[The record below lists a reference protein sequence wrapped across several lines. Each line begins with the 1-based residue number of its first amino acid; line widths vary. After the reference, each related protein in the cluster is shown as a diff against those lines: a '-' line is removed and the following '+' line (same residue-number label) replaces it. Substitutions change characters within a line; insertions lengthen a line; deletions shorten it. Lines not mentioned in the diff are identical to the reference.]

1 MSGGWGGGGRSLPDR
16 AGRVVPVYA
25 LTRGR
30 THTESGMDMPVEA
43 MVTVSGHGARL
54 ATTLDFEYRTIIEL
68 GGRRPVSVIEIG
80 AALGVPVGVARVLV
94 SDLADAG
101 YLVVHAPPPT
111 TTAGGPSRALLERL
125 LDGLRTL

>member
-1 MSGGWGGGGRSLPDR
+1 MTRPDR

-30 THTESGMDMPVEA
+30 THTEGLDMPIEA

-54 ATTLDFEYRTIIEL
+54 ATSLDFEYRTIIEL
-68 GGRRPVSVIEIG
+68 GHQRPVSVMEIG

-125 LDGLRTL
+125 LDGLRTH